1 MTKIEYK
8 PHCGKCGALINEGVM
23 YRDIIVE
30 DKSIRDYSYLNGGAV
45 IEPYRC
51 SCCGAI
57 FNQIEI
63 RTPKKD
69 REIRIK

>member
-1 MTKIEYK
+1 
-8 PHCGKCGALINEGVM
+8 M
-23 YRDIIVE
+23 YRNIIVE
-30 DKSIRDYSYLNGGAV
+30 GKSIRDYSYLSGGAV